1 MHDERSCRVIQD
13 DRCSGCS
20 WHGRRLHTE
29 GAPRRR
35 RHADATRNWLCHWR
49 RHRKLGPSADSALAP
64 RSLSAA
70 GPLRLPSPPS
80 PPRRQSVGRG
90 GGGSARATFSWLS
103 AFHFL
108 APSAVAFPHSSPA
121 TPTTR
126 LCDRAPHHSPLLST
140 LLLASP
146 RLASPLDS
154 FSASFSSTD
163 AAGIAD
169 IPALRSRSSMDA
181 GRVPRVPV
189 GRCR

>member
-1 MHDERSCRVIQD
+1 MHGERSCRVIRD

-80 PPRRQSVGRG
+80 PPPRQSIGREEEG
-90 GGGSARATFSWLS
+90 EALVLRSPGSPRSTSSLSPSPTPRPQPPPRASVTAL
-103 AFHFL
+103 
-108 APSAVAFPHSSPA
+108 
-121 TPTTR
+121 PTT
-126 LCDRAPHHSPLLST
+126 LLFSPLFS
-140 LLLASP
+140 SP
-146 RLASPLDS
+146 RLASPSL
-154 FSASFSSTD
+154 
-163 AAGIAD
+163 AA
-169 IPALRSRSSMDA
+169 
-181 GRVPRVPV
+181 
-189 GRCR
+189 